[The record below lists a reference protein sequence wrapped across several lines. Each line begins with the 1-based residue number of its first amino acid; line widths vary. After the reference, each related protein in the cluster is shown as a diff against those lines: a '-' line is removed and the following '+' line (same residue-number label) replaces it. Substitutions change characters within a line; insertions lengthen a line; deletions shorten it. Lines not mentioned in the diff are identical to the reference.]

1 MFLTRLSL
9 YGFDIESNN
18 LILSNHRYVELIILS
33 QESLGDYI
41 TTLDELFD
49 VTPAGYF
56 RDNIEKSKIR
66 FYNKY
71 VEDIDFM
78 YSSLGPLRWAAMFG
92 SLVSYLDKRK
102 LTYRNL
108 WRWINRKPNNR
119 FFTGMY
125 IFIGI

>member
-1 MFLTRLSL
+1 MFLTKLRLF
-9 YGFDIESNN
+9 GFSIESNN
-18 LILSNHRYVELIILS
+18 LISSNYHCVELIILS
-33 QESLGDYI
+33 QKSLEDRI

-66 FYNKY
+66 FYNEY
-71 VEDIDFM
+71 VEDTDFI
-78 YSSLGPLRWAAMFG
+78 YSSLGPLRWEAMFG
-92 SLVSYLDKRK
+92 NLASYLDKRK

-119 FFTGMY
+119 FFTSMY
-125 IFIGI
+125 IFLSI